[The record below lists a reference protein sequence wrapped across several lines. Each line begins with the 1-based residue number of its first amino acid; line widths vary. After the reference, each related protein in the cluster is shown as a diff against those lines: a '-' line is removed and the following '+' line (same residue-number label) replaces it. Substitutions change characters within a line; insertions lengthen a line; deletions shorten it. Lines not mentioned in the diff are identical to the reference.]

1 MPAVRVAQ
9 AKMVR
14 SMTGYSKLRREES
27 SFSLNVAVK
36 SVNHRFLDLQ
46 FRLPSAFLPME
57 PALRRIVKKHV
68 VRGHVEV
75 SVNLDRAGTE
85 ELKLDRTLL
94 KAYIKVCR
102 EVRDELGSAAE
113 PDVVQL
119 LRIPG
124 VLSNESELSDKELA
138 GIRKVLEPALANA
151 LEALNTMRDRE
162 GATLEKDILER
173 LDRLESLRKSIAKQ
187 ARRIPQFTQ
196 QRLENRLRE
205 LLGAVHV
212 DAARLAQE
220 VAYLASRSD
229 ISEELTRF
237 QSHLVQAR
245 QLLAESPEVGKK
257 LDFLLQ
263 ELNREAN
270 TLLSKT
276 SDVPQ
281 IGAEVG
287 RQAIEM
293 KSEIEK
299 LREQVQ
305 NIE

>member
-1 MPAVRVAQ
+1 MI
-9 AKMVR
+9 R
-14 SMTGYSKLRREES
+14 SMTGYSRARSEEAD
-27 SFSLNVAVK
+27 FSLGVGVK

-46 FRLPSAFLPME
+46 FRMPAELASLE
-57 PALRRIVKKHV
+57 PLLRRSVKDHIT
-68 VRGHVEV
+68 RGHVEV
-75 SVNLDRAGTE
+75 SITLERPGAA
-85 ELKLDRTLL
+85 ELKLDRKLL
-94 KAYIKVCR
+94 DAYVRACR
-102 EVRDELGSAAE
+102 ELRAELEFGGD
-113 PDVVQL
+113 PDLVAL

-124 VLSNESELSDKELA
+124 VIASNGEISEEELVRIQKA
-138 GIRKVLEPALANA
+138 LEGAMEKSLETLNEMRASEGAVLEQDIRSRLA
-151 LEALNTMRDRE
+151 
-162 GATLEKDILER
+162 
-173 LDRLESLRKSIAKQ
+173 RLEELRKGIAKL
-187 ARRIPQFTQ
+187 ARRIPKYAQ
-196 QRLENRLRE
+196 QRLEKRLQE

-212 DAARLAQE
+212 DQARLAQE

-237 QSHLVQAR
+237 QSHLIQTR
-245 QLLAESPEVGKK
+245 RLLSESHEVGKK

-270 TLLSKT
+270 TLLSKI
-276 SDVPQ
+276 SDVPE

>member
-1 MPAVRVAQ
+1 
-9 AKMVR
+9 MVR
-14 SMTGYSKLRREES
+14 SMTGYSKVRLEDGGL
-27 SFSLNVAVK
+27 SLNVAVK
-36 SVNHRFLDLQ
+36 TVNHRFLDLQ
-46 FRLPSAFLPME
+46 FRMPMALSPME
-57 PALRRIVKKHV
+57 AALRRIVKNHI

-75 SVNLDRAGTE
+75 SINLEAAGAE
-85 ELKLDRTLL
+85 ELKVNRELL

-102 EVRDELGSAAE
+102 EVQDELGSAGE

-124 VLSNESELSDKELA
+124 VLSNENELSEKELA
-138 GIRKVLEPALANA
+138 AARKVLESALTEA
-151 LEALNTMRDRE
+151 LETLNSMRDRE
-162 GATLEKDILER
+162 GSALEKDIFER
-173 LDRLESLRKSIAKQ
+173 LDRLESLRKSIGKL
-187 ARRIPQFTQ
+187 ARRIPQYAQ
-196 QRLENRLRE
+196 QRLENRLHE

-220 VAYLASRSD
+220 VAYLVSRSD
-229 ISEELTRF
+229 IAEELTRF

-281 IGAEVG
+281 IGGEVG

-299 LREQVQ
+299 IREQVQ

>member
-1 MPAVRVAQ
+1 
-9 AKMVR
+9 MVR
-14 SMTGYSKLRREES
+14 SMTGYSKLLREEDG
-27 SFSLNVAVK
+27 FSLNVAVK

-46 FRLPSAFLPME
+46 FRMPSALSPME
-57 PALRRIVKKHV
+57 PALRRIAKQHV
-68 VRGHVEV
+68 IRGHVEIG
-75 SVNLDRAGTE
+75 VNLQKTGAE
-85 ELKLDRTLL
+85 ELRVDRGLL

-102 EVRDELGSAAE
+102 EMQGELGAAAA

-124 VLSNESELSDKELA
+124 VLSNETELSDKELA
-138 GIRKVLEPALANA
+138 AIRKVLESALAGA
-151 LEALNTMRDRE
+151 LETLNTMRERE
-162 GATLEKDILER
+162 GAALEKDIRER
-173 LDRLESLRKSIAKQ
+173 LDCLETLRKAIAKQ
-187 ARRIPQFTQ
+187 ARRIPQYAQ
-196 QRLENRLRE
+196 QRLETRLRE

-245 QLLAESPEVGKK
+245 QLLSESSEVGKK

-276 SDVPQ
+276 SDVPE

>member
-1 MPAVRVAQ
+1 
-9 AKMVR
+9 MVR
-14 SMTGYSKLRREES
+14 SMTGYSKVRLEEGGL
-27 SFSLNVAVK
+27 SLNVAVK
-36 SVNHRFLDLQ
+36 TVNHRFLDLQ
-46 FRLPSAFLPME
+46 FRMPMALSPTE
-57 PALRRIVKKHV
+57 PALRRIVKSHI

-75 SVNLDRAGTE
+75 SVNLDATGAE
-85 ELKLDRTLL
+85 DLKVNREVL
-94 KAYIKVCR
+94 KAYIKICR
-102 EVRDELGSAAE
+102 EVQDELGSAAE

-124 VLSNESELSDKELA
+124 VLSNENELSDKELA
-138 GIRKVLEPALANA
+138 AVRKVLEAALTGA
-151 LEALNTMRDRE
+151 LETLNKMRDRE
-162 GATLEKDILER
+162 GSALEKDILDR
-173 LDRLESLRKSIAKQ
+173 LDRLESLRKSVGKL
-187 ARRIPQFTQ
+187 ARRIPQYAQ
-196 QRLENRLRE
+196 QRLENRLHE

-220 VAYLASRSD
+220 VAYLVSRSD
-229 ISEELTRF
+229 IAEELTRF

-281 IGAEVG
+281 IGGEVG

-299 LREQVQ
+299 IREQVQ

>member
-1 MPAVRVAQ
+1 MI
-9 AKMVR
+9 R
-14 SMTGYSKLRREES
+14 SMTGYSRVRCEEVD
-27 SFSLNVAVK
+27 FSLGVGIK

-46 FRLPSAFLPME
+46 FRLPSELTSLE
-57 PALRRIVKKHV
+57 PLLRRTVKDHIT
-68 VRGHVEV
+68 RGHVEITV
-75 SVNLDRAGTE
+75 SLERTGAGG
-85 ELKLDRTLL
+85 LKLDRKLL
-94 KAYIKVCR
+94 DAYVRACR
-102 EVRDELGSAAE
+102 ELRAELGFGGD
-113 PDVVQL
+113 PDLVAL

-124 VLSNESELSDKELA
+124 VITSNGELSDEDLSRIQKTLEEGLA
-138 GIRKVLEPALANA
+138 SSLVTLNAMRASEGAVLEQDIRNRLAC
-151 LEALNTMRDRE
+151 LE
-162 GATLEKDILER
+162 G
-173 LDRLESLRKSIAKQ
+173 LRKGIAKL
-187 ARRIPQFTQ
+187 ARRIPKYAQ

-212 DAARLAQE
+212 DQARLAQE
-220 VAYLASRSD
+220 VAYLASRCD

-237 QSHLVQAR
+237 QSHLIQAR
-245 QLLAESPEVGKK
+245 QLLSDSSEVGKK

-276 SDVPQ
+276 SDVPEV
-281 IGAEVG
+281 GAEVS

>member
-1 MPAVRVAQ
+1 
-9 AKMVR
+9 
-14 SMTGYSKLRREES
+14 MTGYSKVRLEDGGL
-27 SFSLNVAVK
+27 SLNVAVK
-36 SVNHRFLDLQ
+36 TVNHRFLDLQ
-46 FRLPSAFLPME
+46 FRMPMALSPME
-57 PALRRIVKKHV
+57 AALRRIVKSHI

-75 SVNLDRAGTE
+75 SINLEAAGAE
-85 ELKLDRTLL
+85 ELKVNRELL

-102 EVRDELGSAAE
+102 EVQDELGSAGE

-124 VLSNESELSDKELA
+124 VLSNENELSEKELA
-138 GIRKVLEPALANA
+138 AARKVLESALTEA
-151 LEALNTMRDRE
+151 LETLNSMRDRE
-162 GATLEKDILER
+162 GSALEKDIFER
-173 LDRLESLRKSIAKQ
+173 LDRLESLRKSIGKL
-187 ARRIPQFTQ
+187 ARRIPQYAQ
-196 QRLENRLRE
+196 QRLENRLHE

-220 VAYLASRSD
+220 VAYLVSRSD
-229 ISEELTRF
+229 IAEELTRF

-281 IGAEVG
+281 IGGEVG

-299 LREQVQ
+299 IREQVQ

>member
-1 MPAVRVAQ
+1 
-9 AKMVR
+9 MVR
-14 SMTGYSKLRREES
+14 SMTGYSKLRREEDG
-27 SFSLNVAVK
+27 FALNVAVK

-46 FRLPSAFLPME
+46 FRMPSVLSPME
-57 PALRRIVKKHV
+57 PALRQVVKQHV
-68 VRGHVEV
+68 IRGHVEIG
-75 SVNLDRAGTE
+75 VNLEKVSGE
-85 ELKLDRTLL
+85 ELKVDRALL
-94 KAYIKVCR
+94 QAYIKVCR
-102 EVRDELGSAAE
+102 EVRDELGSAAV

-124 VLSNESELSDKELA
+124 VIANETELSDKELT
-138 GIRKVLEPALANA
+138 GILKVLESVLAST
-151 LEALNTMRDRE
+151 LETLNTMRERE
-162 GATLEKDILER
+162 GAAMEKDIRER
-173 LDRLESLRKSIAKQ
+173 LDRLETLRKSISKQ
-187 ARRIPQFTQ
+187 ARRIPQYAQ
-196 QRLENRLRE
+196 QRLEDRLRE

-245 QLLAESPEVGKK
+245 QLLSESSEVGKK

>member
-1 MPAVRVAQ
+1 
-9 AKMVR
+9 MVR
-14 SMTGYSKLRREES
+14 SMTGYSKVRREEGD
-27 SFSLNVAVK
+27 FSLTVAIK

-46 FRLPSAFLPME
+46 FRLPSDLAPME
-57 PALRRIVKKHV
+57 PVLRRIVKHHV
-68 VRGHVEV
+68 SRGHVEV
-75 SVNLDRAGTE
+75 SVNLERTGAE
-85 ELKLDRTLL
+85 ELKLNRGLL
-94 KAYIKVCR
+94 NAYVAVCR
-102 EVRDELGSAAE
+102 ELRAELGSTAE
-113 PDVVQL
+113 PDAVQL

-124 VLSNESELSDKELA
+124 VLSSDGELSDKELA
-138 GIRKVLEPALANA
+138 GVRKVLEPTLAGA
-151 LEALNTMRDRE
+151 LETLNTMRDRE
-162 GATLEKDILER
+162 GAALEKDIREH
-173 LDRLESLRKSIAKQ
+173 LDHLESLRKAIAKQ
-187 ARRIPQFTQ
+187 ARRIPQYAQ
-196 QRLENRLRE
+196 QRLEVRLRE

-229 ISEELTRF
+229 IAEELTRF
-237 QSHLVQAR
+237 QSHLAQAH

-281 IGAEVG
+281 IGVEVG

-299 LREQVQ
+299 IREQVQ

>member
-1 MPAVRVAQ
+1 
-9 AKMVR
+9 MVR
-14 SMTGYSKLRREES
+14 SMTGYSKVRLEDGGL
-27 SFSLNVAVK
+27 SLNVAVK
-36 SVNHRFLDLQ
+36 TVNHRFLDLQ
-46 FRLPSAFLPME
+46 FRMPMALSPME
-57 PALRRIVKKHV
+57 AALRRIVKSHI

-75 SVNLDRAGTE
+75 SINLEAAGAE
-85 ELKLDRTLL
+85 ELKVNRELL

-102 EVRDELGSAAE
+102 EVQDELGSAGE

-124 VLSNESELSDKELA
+124 VLSNENELSEKELA
-138 GIRKVLEPALANA
+138 AARKVLESALTEA
-151 LEALNTMRDRE
+151 LETLNSMRDRE
-162 GATLEKDILER
+162 GSALEKDIFER
-173 LDRLESLRKSIAKQ
+173 LDRLESLRKSIGKL
-187 ARRIPQFTQ
+187 ARRIPQYAQ
-196 QRLENRLRE
+196 QRLENRLHE

-220 VAYLASRSD
+220 VAYLVSRSD
-229 ISEELTRF
+229 IAEELTRF

-281 IGAEVG
+281 IGGEVG

-299 LREQVQ
+299 IREQVQ

>member
-1 MPAVRVAQ
+1 MI
-9 AKMVR
+9 R
-14 SMTGYSKLRREES
+14 SMTGYSKVRREEGG
-27 SFSLNVAVK
+27 FSLNVAVK

-46 FRLPSAFLPME
+46 FRLPTALSPLE
-57 PALRRIVKKHV
+57 PALRRIVKNHV
-68 VRGHVEV
+68 IRGHVEV
-75 SVNLDRAGTE
+75 GVNLDRADRE
-85 ELKLDRTLL
+85 ELKVNRGLL
-94 KAYIKVCR
+94 KAYVKACK

-124 VLSNESELSDKELA
+124 VLSNEGDLSDKELA
-138 GIRKVLEPALANA
+138 AVRKILEPALAGA
-151 LEALNTMRDRE
+151 LETLNSMRDRE
-162 GATLEKDILER
+162 GAALEKDILER
-173 LDRLESLRKSIAKQ
+173 LDHLESLRKAIAKH
-187 ARRIPQFTQ
+187 ARRIPQYAQ
-196 QRLENRLRE
+196 QRLENRLHE

-220 VAYLASRSD
+220 AAYLASRSD

-245 QLLAESPEVGKK
+245 QLLTESPEVGKK

>member
-1 MPAVRVAQ
+1 
-9 AKMVR
+9 MVR
-14 SMTGYSKLRREES
+14 SMTGYSKLRREEDG
-27 SFSLNVAVK
+27 FSLNVAVK

-46 FRLPSAFLPME
+46 FRMPSVLSPME
-57 PALRRIVKKHV
+57 SGLRRIVKQHV
-68 VRGHVEV
+68 IRGHVEIGV
-75 SVNLDRAGTE
+75 SLVKVGAE
-85 ELKLDRTLL
+85 ELKVDRNLL

-102 EVRDELGSAAE
+102 DVRDELGAAAE

-124 VLSNESELSDKELA
+124 VLSNETDLSDKELA
-138 GIRKVLEPALANA
+138 GIRKVLESALAGA
-151 LEALNTMRDRE
+151 LETLNTMRERE
-162 GATLEKDILER
+162 GAALEKDIRER
-173 LDRLESLRKSIAKQ
+173 LERLESLRKSIAKQ
-187 ARRIPQFTQ
+187 ARRIPQYAQ
-196 QRLENRLRE
+196 QRLENRLHE

-220 VAYLASRSD
+220 VAYLSSRSD

-245 QLLAESPEVGKK
+245 QLLSESPEVGKK

>member
-1 MPAVRVAQ
+1 M
-9 AKMVR
+9 
-14 SMTGYSKLRREES
+14 RREES
-27 SFSLNVAVK
+27 GFSLNVAVK

-46 FRLPSAFLPME
+46 FRMPTALSPME
-57 PALRRIVKKHV
+57 AALRRIVKNHV

-75 SVNLDRAGTE
+75 SVNLDRADTE
-85 ELKLDRTLL
+85 ELKVNRDLL
-94 KAYIKVCR
+94 KAYIKVCK

-113 PDVVQL
+113 PDIVQL

-124 VLSNESELSDKELA
+124 VLSNESDLSDKELA
-138 GIRKVLEPALANA
+138 AIRKILEPALAGT
-151 LEALNTMRDRE
+151 LETLNSMRDRE
-162 GATLEKDILER
+162 GAALEKDILER
-173 LDRLESLRKSIAKQ
+173 LDHLESLRKAIAKQ
-187 ARRIPQFTQ
+187 ARRIPQYAQ
-196 QRLENRLRE
+196 QRLENRLHE

>member
-1 MPAVRVAQ
+1 
-9 AKMVR
+9 
-14 SMTGYSKLRREES
+14 MTGYSKLRREEDG
-27 SFSLNVAVK
+27 FALNVAVK

-46 FRLPSAFLPME
+46 FRMPSVLSQME
-57 PALRRIVKKHV
+57 PALRRIVKQHV
-68 VRGHVEV
+68 IRGHVEV
-75 SVNLDRAGTE
+75 SVNLDKVGAE
-85 ELKLDRTLL
+85 ELKVDRELL
-94 KAYIKVCR
+94 KAYIRICQ
-102 EVRDELGSAAE
+102 EVRNELGGAAE
-113 PDVVQL
+113 PDAVQL

-124 VLSNESELSDKELA
+124 VIANETDLSDKELA
-138 GIRKVLEPALANA
+138 AIRKLLESALAGA
-151 LEALNTMRDRE
+151 LETLNTMRERE
-162 GATLEKDILER
+162 GAAMEKDIRDR
-173 LDRLESLRKSIAKQ
+173 LDCLESLRKSISKQ
-187 ARRIPQFTQ
+187 ARRIPQHAQ
-196 QRLENRLRE
+196 QRLEGRLSE

-237 QSHLVQAR
+237 QSHVVQAR
-245 QLLAESPEVGKK
+245 QLLSESSEVGKK

-276 SDVPQ
+276 SDVPE
-281 IGAEVG
+281 IGSEVG

>member
-1 MPAVRVAQ
+1 
-9 AKMVR
+9 
-14 SMTGYSKLRREES
+14 MTGYSKVRQEEVD
-27 SFSLNVAVK
+27 FSLTVAVK

-46 FRLPSAFLPME
+46 FRLPSELASIEPM
-57 PALRRIVKKHV
+57 LRGIVKDHV
-68 VRGHVEV
+68 SRGHVEV
-75 SVNLDRAGTE
+75 SVNLERAGAGDLRLNH
-85 ELKLDRTLL
+85 ELLN
-94 KAYIKVCR
+94 AYVVACR
-102 EVRDELGSAAE
+102 QLRAELGSAAE

-124 VLSNESELSDKELA
+124 VVASDGELSDKELA
-138 GIRKVLEPALANA
+138 GIRKVLEPTLAGA
-151 LEALNTMRDRE
+151 LETLNTMRDRE
-162 GATLEKDILER
+162 GAALEKDLRER
-173 LDRLESLRKSIAKQ
+173 LDHLESLRKGVAKL
-187 ARRIPQFTQ
+187 ARRIPQYTQ

-220 VAYLASRSD
+220 IAYLASRSD

-245 QLLAESPEVGKK
+245 QLLAESREVGKK
-257 LDFLLQ
+257 FDFLLQ

-276 SDVPQ
+276 SDVPEV
-281 IGAEVG
+281 GAEVG

>member
-1 MPAVRVAQ
+1 MI
-9 AKMVR
+9 R
-14 SMTGYSKLRREES
+14 SMTGYSKVRREEGG
-27 SFSLNVAVK
+27 FSLNVAVK

-46 FRLPSAFLPME
+46 FRLPSALSPME
-57 PALRRIVKKHV
+57 PALRRIVKQQV

-75 SVNLDRAGTE
+75 SVNLERTDTE
-85 ELKLDRTLL
+85 ELKVDRKLL
-94 KAYIKVCR
+94 KAYIAVCR
-102 EVRDELGSAAE
+102 EVRDELGSATD

-124 VLSNESELSDKELA
+124 VLSAEAELSDKELA
-138 GIRKVLEPALANA
+138 GIRKVLEPALAGA
-151 LEALNTMRDRE
+151 LETLNTMRERE
-162 GATLEKDILER
+162 GAALEKDILER
-173 LDRLESLRKSIAKQ
+173 LDHLESLRKSIAKQ
-187 ARRIPQFTQ
+187 ARRIPQHAQ

>member
-1 MPAVRVAQ
+1 
-9 AKMVR
+9 
-14 SMTGYSKLRREES
+14 MTGYSRLRQDEEG
-27 SFSLNVAVK
+27 FSLNVAVK

-46 FRLPSAFLPME
+46 FRMPSVLSPME
-57 PALRRIVKKHV
+57 PALRRIVKQHV
-68 VRGHVEV
+68 IRGHVEIG
-75 SVNLDRAGTE
+75 VNLDKLGAE
-85 ELKLDRTLL
+85 DLKVDRELL

-102 EVRDELGSAAE
+102 EVRDEMGASAE

-124 VLSNESELSDKELA
+124 VLSNETELSDKELA
-138 GIRKVLEPALANA
+138 GIRKVLESVLAAA
-151 LEALNTMRDRE
+151 LETLNTMRERE
-162 GATLEKDILER
+162 GAALEKDIRER
-173 LDRLESLRKSIAKQ
+173 LDRLETLHKSIARQ
-187 ARRIPQFTQ
+187 ARRIPQYAQ
-196 QRLENRLRE
+196 QRLESRLRE
-205 LLGAVHV
+205 LVGAVHV

-237 QSHLVQAR
+237 QSHLVQTR
-245 QLLAESPEVGKK
+245 QLLGESPEVGKK

-263 ELNREAN
+263 ELNREPN

-276 SDVPQ
+276 SDVPE

>member
-1 MPAVRVAQ
+1 
-9 AKMVR
+9 MVR
-14 SMTGYSKLRREES
+14 SMTGYSKVRLEDGGL
-27 SFSLNVAVK
+27 SLNVAVK
-36 SVNHRFLDLQ
+36 AVNHRFLDLQ
-46 FRLPSAFLPME
+46 FRMPMALSPME
-57 PALRRIVKKHV
+57 PALRGIVKRHI

-75 SVNLDRAGTE
+75 SVNLDAAGAE
-85 ELKLDRTLL
+85 ELKVNREVL
-94 KAYIKVCR
+94 KAYIKICR
-102 EVRDELGSAAE
+102 EVQDELGSAAG
-113 PDVVQL
+113 PDIVQL
-119 LRIPG
+119 LRVPG
-124 VLSNESELSDKELA
+124 VLSNENELSDKELA
-138 GIRKVLEPALANA
+138 AVRKILEAALTEA
-151 LEALNTMRDRE
+151 LETLNSMRDRE
-162 GATLEKDILER
+162 GSALEKDILDR
-173 LDRLESLRKSIAKQ
+173 LDRLESLRKSIGKL
-187 ARRIPQFTQ
+187 ARRIPQYAQ
-196 QRLENRLRE
+196 QRLENRLHE

-220 VAYLASRSD
+220 VAYLVSRSD
-229 ISEELTRF
+229 IAEELTRF

-245 QLLAESPEVGKK
+245 QLIAENPEVGKK

-281 IGAEVG
+281 IGGEVG

-299 LREQVQ
+299 IREQVQ

>member
-1 MPAVRVAQ
+1 
-9 AKMVR
+9 
-14 SMTGYSKLRREES
+14 MTGYSKIRREEGG
-27 SFSLNVAVK
+27 FSLNVAVK

-46 FRLPSAFLPME
+46 FRLPSGLTPME
-57 PALRRIVKKHV
+57 PVLRRIVKHHV
-68 VRGHVEV
+68 TRGHVEV
-75 SVNLDRAGTE
+75 SVNLERAGGE
-85 ELKLDRTLL
+85 VLKVNREVLNSFV
-94 KAYIKVCR
+94 AVCR
-102 EVRDELGSAAE
+102 ELRAELDSTAE

-124 VLSNESELSDKELA
+124 VLTTDGELSEKELA
-138 GIRKVLEPALANA
+138 GIRKTLEPTLEGA
-151 LEALNTMRDRE
+151 LETLNTMRDRE
-162 GATLEKDILER
+162 GAALEKDLRER
-173 LDRLESLRKSIAKQ
+173 LDRLESLRKAIAKQ
-187 ARRIPQFTQ
+187 ARRIPQYAQ

-245 QLLAESPEVGKK
+245 QLLAEGPEVGKK
-257 LDFLLQ
+257 FDFLLQ

-276 SDVPQ
+276 SDVPE
-281 IGAEVG
+281 IGVEVG

>member
-1 MPAVRVAQ
+1 LPAVRVAQ
-9 AKMVR
+9 GKMVR

-46 FRLPSAFLPME
+46 FRLPSAFSPME

-75 SVNLDRAGTE
+75 SVNLDRAGAE

-138 GIRKVLEPALANA
+138 GIRKVLEPALASA
-151 LEALNTMRDRE
+151 LETLNTMRDRE
-162 GATLEKDILER
+162 GAALEKDILER
-173 LDRLESLRKSIAKQ
+173 VDRLESLRKSIAKQ

>member
-1 MPAVRVAQ
+1 MI
-9 AKMVR
+9 R
-14 SMTGYSKLRREES
+14 SMTGYSKVRREEGG
-27 SFSLNVAVK
+27 FALNVAVR

-46 FRLPSAFLPME
+46 FRMPSVLSPFE
-57 PALRRIVKKHV
+57 PVLRRIVKQHV
-68 VRGHVEV
+68 IRGHVEV
-75 SVNLDRAGTE
+75 SVNLERAGTE
-85 ELKLDRTLL
+85 ELKLDRKVL
-94 KAYIKVCR
+94 KSYIAACR
-102 EVRDELGSAAE
+102 EVQGELGSAAE

-124 VLSNESELSDKELA
+124 VLSADADLTDKELA
-138 GIRKVLEPALANA
+138 GIRKILESVLPGA
-151 LEALNTMRDRE
+151 LETLNTMRERE
-162 GATLEKDILER
+162 GAALEKDIRDR
-173 LDRLESLRKSIAKQ
+173 LDHLESLRKSIAKQ
-187 ARRIPQFTQ
+187 ARGIPQYAQ

-281 IGAEVG
+281 AGAEVG

-293 KSEIEK
+293 KAEIEK

>member
-1 MPAVRVAQ
+1 
-9 AKMVR
+9 
-14 SMTGYSKLRREES
+14 
-27 SFSLNVAVK
+27 
-36 SVNHRFLDLQ
+36 
-46 FRLPSAFLPME
+46 ME
-57 PALRRIVKKHV
+57 HTLRRIVKHHV
-68 VRGHVEV
+68 SRGHVEV
-75 SVNLDRAGTE
+75 SVNLERTGGE
-85 ELKLDRTLL
+85 ELKVNREVLRSFVT
-94 KAYIKVCR
+94 VCR
-102 EVRDELGSAAE
+102 ELRAELDSTSE

-124 VLSNESELSDKELA
+124 VLTTNGELTEKELA
-138 GIRKVLEPALANA
+138 VIRKILEPTLESALQT
-151 LEALNTMRDRE
+151 LNTMRDRE
-162 GATLEKDILER
+162 GAALEEDLLER
-173 LDRLESLRKSIAKQ
+173 LDVLESLRKGIAKQ
-187 ARRIPQFTQ
+187 ARRIPQYAQ
-196 QRLENRLRE
+196 QRLESRLQE

-220 VAYLASRSD
+220 VAYLASRAD

-237 QSHLVQAR
+237 RSHLAQAR
-245 QLLAESPEVGKK
+245 QLLGESPEVGKK

-276 SDVPQ
+276 SDVPE
-281 IGAEVG
+281 IGVEVG

-293 KSEIEK
+293 KSQIEK

>member
-1 MPAVRVAQ
+1 
-9 AKMVR
+9 
-14 SMTGYSKLRREES
+14 MTGYSKLRREEDG
-27 SFSLNVAVK
+27 FALNVAVK

-46 FRLPSAFLPME
+46 FRMPSVLSPME
-57 PALRRIVKKHV
+57 PALRRIVKQHV
-68 VRGHVEV
+68 MRGHVEIG
-75 SVNLDRAGTE
+75 VNLEKVGAE
-85 ELKLDRTLL
+85 ELKVDRGLL

-102 EVRDELGSAAE
+102 EVREELGSAAQ

-124 VLSNESELSDKELA
+124 VLSAEAELTDKELA
-138 GIRKVLEPALANA
+138 GIRKILEPALGSA
-151 LEALNTMRDRE
+151 LETLNTMRERE
-162 GATLEKDILER
+162 GAAMEKDIRER
-173 LDRLESLRKSIAKQ
+173 LDRLETLRKSISKH
-187 ARRIPQFTQ
+187 ARRIPQYAQ
-196 QRLENRLRE
+196 QRLETRLRE

-245 QLLAESPEVGKK
+245 QLLSESSEVGKK

-287 RQAIEM
+287 RQGIEM

>member
-1 MPAVRVAQ
+1 
-9 AKMVR
+9 MVR
-14 SMTGYSKLRREES
+14 SMTGYSKLRREEDG
-27 SFSLNVAVK
+27 FSLNVAVK

-46 FRLPSAFLPME
+46 FRTPSVLSPME
-57 PALRRIVKKHV
+57 PALRRIIKQHV
-68 VRGHVEV
+68 IRGHVEV
-75 SVNLDRAGTE
+75 SVNLERAGTE
-85 ELKLDRTLL
+85 ELKVDRKLL
-94 KAYIKVCR
+94 KAYIGVCR

-124 VLSNESELSDKELA
+124 VLSAEAELTEKELA
-138 GIRKVLEPALANA
+138 GIRKILEPALASA
-151 LEALNTMRDRE
+151 LETLNTMRERE
-162 GATLEKDILER
+162 GAALEKDIRER

-187 ARRIPQFTQ
+187 ARRIPQYAQ
-196 QRLENRLRE
+196 QRLEKRLRE

-245 QLLAESPEVGKK
+245 QLLSESSEVGKK

-276 SDVPQ
+276 SDVPE

-287 RQAIEM
+287 QQAIEM

>member
-1 MPAVRVAQ
+1 
-9 AKMVR
+9 MVR
-14 SMTGYSKLRREES
+14 SMTGYSKIRREEAD
-27 SFSLNVAVK
+27 FSLTVAVK
-36 SVNHRFLDLQ
+36 SVNHRFLDMQ
-46 FRLPSAFLPME
+46 FRVASALTPIE
-57 PALRRIVKKHV
+57 PLLRRIVKEHV
-68 VRGHVEV
+68 SRGHVEV
-75 SVNLDRAGTE
+75 NINLEKAGGGDLRLNR
-85 ELKLDRTLL
+85 ELLN
-94 KAYIKVCR
+94 AYVSACR
-102 EVRDELGSAAE
+102 QLRSELGTAAE

-124 VLSNESELSDKELA
+124 VVTTDGELSDKELA
-138 GIRKVLEPALANA
+138 GIRKVLEPTLGNA
-151 LEALNTMRDRE
+151 LETLNAMRDRE
-162 GATLEKDILER
+162 GATLEKDLRER
-173 LDRLESLRKSIAKQ
+173 LDHLESLRKGVAKL
-187 ARRIPQFTQ
+187 ARRIPHYTQ

-205 LLGAVHV
+205 LLGAVHI
-212 DAARLAQE
+212 DSARLAQE

-245 QLLAESPEVGKK
+245 QLLAESREVGKK
-257 LDFLLQ
+257 FDFLLQ

-276 SDVPQ
+276 SDVPEV
-281 IGAEVG
+281 GAEVG

>member
-1 MPAVRVAQ
+1 
-9 AKMVR
+9 MVR
-14 SMTGYSKLRREES
+14 SMTGYSKVRLEDGGL
-27 SFSLNVAVK
+27 SLNVAVK
-36 SVNHRFLDLQ
+36 TVNHRFLDLQ
-46 FRLPSAFLPME
+46 FRMPMALSPME
-57 PALRRIVKKHV
+57 AALRRIVKSHI

-75 SVNLDRAGTE
+75 SINLEAAGAE
-85 ELKLDRTLL
+85 ELKVNRELL

-102 EVRDELGSAAE
+102 EVQDELGSAGE

-124 VLSNESELSDKELA
+124 VLSNENELSEKELA
-138 GIRKVLEPALANA
+138 AARKVLESALTEA
-151 LEALNTMRDRE
+151 LETLNSMRDRE
-162 GATLEKDILER
+162 GAALEKDIFER
-173 LDRLESLRKSIAKQ
+173 LDRLESLRKSIGKL
-187 ARRIPQFTQ
+187 ARRIPQYAQ
-196 QRLENRLRE
+196 QRLENRLHE

-220 VAYLASRSD
+220 VAYLVSRSD
-229 ISEELTRF
+229 IAEELTRF

-281 IGAEVG
+281 IGGEVG

-299 LREQVQ
+299 IREQVQ